1 MKIDAGSIFTMAALS
16 LLTGNVVCTE
26 PTEMEEVVKRAKELR
41 RIFKSKGHE
50 VVMCIKALIPDF
62 PAEKWPFCTPK
73 NDFELAQYDFTN
85 NRKYPEENAEMDYE
99 AFKKLL
105 EDPDIETKY
114 KLSKV
119 KDSVI
124 KTEVLPF

>member
-1 MKIDAGSIFTMAALS
+1 MAAMS

-26 PTEMEEVVKRAKELR
+26 PTEMEEVVKRSKDMR
-41 RIFKSKGHE
+41 SIFKSKGHE
-50 VVMCIKALIPDF
+50 VVTCTKSLIPDF
-62 PAEKWPFCTPK
+62 PVEKWPFFTTK
-73 NDFELAQYDFTN
+73 SDFEIAQYDFTN

-105 EDPDIETKY
+105 EDPDIESKY

-119 KDSVI
+119 KDNVI
-124 KTEVLPF
+124 RTEVLPF

>member
-1 MKIDAGSIFTMAALS
+1 MAAMS

-26 PTEMEEVVKRAKELR
+26 PTEMEEIIKRAKEMV
-41 RIFKSKGHE
+41 RIFKSKGHV

-62 PAEKWPFCTPK
+62 PAEKWPFYTPK

-105 EDPDIETKY
+105 EDPDIESKY